1 MAKQLDRNQTI
12 VLKGLMTL
20 EGMKWKAGCGWTF
33 GTNHRTD
40 NVLKS
45 LVPRGLAVM
54 EGKHDG
60 FGVYTLTPDAIT
72 VGESL

>member
-1 MAKQLDRNQTI
+1 MAKRLDGNQTLVI
-12 VLKGLMTL
+12 REVAKLD
-20 EGMKWKAGCGWTF
+20 GMKWKAGCGWTF

-45 LVPRGLAVM
+45 LVPRGLATM

-60 FGVYTLTPDAIT
+60 FGVYVLTPDAVA
-72 VGESL
+72 VGASL